1 LSVQDL
7 TAWITAHVRM
17 VEFFGGAPA
26 LFVPD
31 NLWSGVTKACH
42 YEPVINRTYLEF
54 AQHYGAAVV
63 PARAGHPRDKA
74 VVEVSVLVAQRWIL
88 AALRNRRF
96 FSVAELN
103 AAIGDLLPSL
113 NDRLMKH
120 LGVSRRQLF
129 EQLDRPLLRPLP
141 TTRYELGE

>member
-1 LSVQDL
+1 
-7 TAWITAHVRM
+7 M
-17 VEFFGGAPA
+17 VEFFGGTPA

-31 NLWSGVTKACH
+31 NLLSGVTKACR

-63 PARAGHPRDKA
+63 PARAGRPRDKA
-74 VVEVSVLVAQRWIL
+74 VVEANVLVAQRWIL
-88 AALRNRRF
+88 AALRHQRF
-96 FSVAELN
+96 FSVPELN
-103 AAIGDLLPSL
+103 AAIWALLPSL

-129 EQLDRPLLRPLP
+129 EQLDRPLLRPP
-141 TTRYELGE
+141 PSRDTAPVWG